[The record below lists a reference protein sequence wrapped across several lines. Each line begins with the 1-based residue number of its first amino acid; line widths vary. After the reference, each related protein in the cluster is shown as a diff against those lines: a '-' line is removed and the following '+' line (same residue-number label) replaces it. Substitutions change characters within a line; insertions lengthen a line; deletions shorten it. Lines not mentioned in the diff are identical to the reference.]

1 MAFVIFCG
9 KAQTGTRTLSGGQ
22 VGAVAALVLVAV
34 LGVGVVLGAAFLP
47 NFALDFSPLARH
59 ATAQETKQ
67 ALLNHIDDLSTRIAQ
82 LELEAGGLAS
92 QMGTIQEFEA
102 RMRMDDVT
110 VRQGPRAKTQPAPDG
125 VVSGTGGVFLPVGKT
140 DALKQTDALDDVS
153 AHDAVDTADALNEPP
168 LADDSLSEALSILPE
183 NLALK
188 LGAVHADLNRLS
200 HALAGL
206 DEHAQQV
213 TLAHMAFPGRRPVKE
228 EDSWISS
235 YFGKRRDPFN
245 TRQAFH
251 SGIDF
256 AAYRGTPIYAS
267 AGGKVAFA
275 GNRPGYGKTVEIDHG
290 NGMVTRYAHTLKIL
304 VKKNQLVMPGQLL
317 AQVGSTGRSTGAH
330 LHFEIIKDGHFVDPW
345 PYLARF

>member
-9 KAQTGTRTLSGGQ
+9 KAQTETRTLSGGLA
-22 VGAVAALVLVAV
+22 GAVAAVVLVAV
-34 LGVGVVLGAAFLP
+34 LGLGVVLGAAFLP
-47 NFALDFSPLARH
+47 NFAPDFSPFARH
-59 ATAQETKQ
+59 AATQETEQ
-67 ALLNHIDDLSTRIAQ
+67 ALLNHIDDLSARIAQ
-82 LELEAGGLAS
+82 LEQEAGGLAS

-110 VRQGPRAKTQPAPDG
+110 VRQGPRAKTRPAPSG
-125 VVSGTGGVFLPVGKT
+125 AASGTGGVFLPLEAET
-140 DALKQTDALDDVS
+140 DAPDGANQPEMIDATEVLDNTPLTDETLSDALS
-153 AHDAVDTADALNEPP
+153 A
-168 LADDSLSEALSILPE
+168 LPE
-183 NLALK
+183 NLVLK
-188 LGAVHADLNRLS
+188 LDAVHANLNRLT

-213 TLAHMAFPGRRPVKE
+213 TLAHMSFPGRRPIKE
-228 EDSWISS
+228 ENSWISS

-245 TRQAFH
+245 TRLAFH

-267 AGGKVAFA
+267 AGGKVVFA
-275 GNRPGYGKTVEIDHG
+275 GNRPGYGRTVEIDHG

-304 VKKNQLVMPGQLL
+304 VKKNQIVTPGQLL
-317 AQVGSTGRSTGAH
+317 AQVGSTGRSTGSH
-330 LHFEIIKDGHFVDPW
+330 LHFEIIKDGHFVDPS